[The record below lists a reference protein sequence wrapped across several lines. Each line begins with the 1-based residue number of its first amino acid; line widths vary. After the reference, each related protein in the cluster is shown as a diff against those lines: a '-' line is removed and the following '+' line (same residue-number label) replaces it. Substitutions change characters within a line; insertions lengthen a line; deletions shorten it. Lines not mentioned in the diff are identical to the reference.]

1 MPSPTDLFLSLL
13 IGSIASAY
21 LVYGRRQS
29 SPPAL
34 LSGIGLLVLP
44 FLVSAPLPLILL
56 TLLLM
61 ALPFLLHR
69 R

>member
-1 MPSPTDLFLSLL
+1 MPTPSDLFLSLL
-13 IGSIASAY
+13 IGSLASAY

-34 LSGIGLLVLP
+34 LSGFGLLVLP
-44 FLVSAPLPLILL
+44 FLVSAPALLILL

-61 ALPFLLHR
+61 VLPLLLHR